1 MIDLNKKKVLLTGA
15 SGGIGKAIAKELN
28 SAGAHICLTG
38 RNKEELVK
46 LQNELGD
53 NSSFIIADLSNH
65 DEIDNLVSG
74 AEEKLGSIDILI
86 NNAGVTDDNIFL
98 RMSDDQWNN
107 VINFN
112 LNSTFKITK
121 AVVKGMVKRRYGRII
136 NITSVIGTLGAAG
149 QANYSASKAALI
161 GMSKSLAQ
169 EVGSRSIT
177 VNCVAPGFIE
187 TNMTAD
193 LNESRK
199 NDILKSIILKRFG
212 LPEDISSAVSFL
224 ASDSAGYITGQTIHI
239 NGGMLMVWFT
249 T

>member
-1 MIDLNKKKVLLTGA
+1 MIDLSKKKVLLTGA

-28 SAGAHICLTG
+28 SSGAQVCLTG
-38 RNKEELVK
+38 RNTEELVK

-121 AVVKGMVKRRYGRII
+121 TVVKGMVKRRYGRII

-177 VNCVAPGFIE
+177 VNCIAPGFIE

-193 LNESRK
+193 LNDSRK
-199 NDILKSIILKRFG
+199 DEILKSITLKRFG
-212 LPEDISSAVSFL
+212 LPEDVSSAVSFL
-224 ASDSAGYITGQTIHI
+224 ASDSASYITGQTIHI
-239 NGGMLMVWFT
+239 NGGMLMV
-249 T
+249 